1 MKKLFVSTACLK
13 GDKNYKGVLDTY
25 IGAGIKNIELTGV
38 HPYLQFDE
46 LKNLINQYKSH
57 EVDFTFHN
65 YYPPPEIPIVLNM
78 LSRNKKIEMI
88 VKKLLQ
94 MQ

>member
-1 MKKLFVSTACLK
+1 M
-13 GDKNYKGVLDTY
+13 
-25 IGAGIKNIELTGV
+25 

-78 LSRNKKIEMI
+78 LSRNKKDRDDS
-88 VKKLLQ
+88 KKIITYEVELANLTNTKFFDIHTG
-94 MQ
+94 